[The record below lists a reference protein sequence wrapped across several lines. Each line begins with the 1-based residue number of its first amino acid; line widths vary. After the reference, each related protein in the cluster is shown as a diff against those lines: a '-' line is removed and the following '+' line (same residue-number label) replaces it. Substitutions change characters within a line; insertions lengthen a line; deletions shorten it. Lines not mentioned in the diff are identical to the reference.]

1 MRKHFVLL
9 TLVLASGALVAA
21 EAPAAFNWVQVQGG
35 VTGHSDRSN
44 PKDQGALGLGIGTW
58 FNGHFG
64 IEASGLVT
72 HVDYGYG
79 RAREEQAYAS
89 VLFNPF
95 STPSN
100 VRPFLRLGLGAD
112 QVGSP
117 LSGTGSNTT
126 RLSEVAGV
134 GAQFLLGRQM
144 FASLEARMVRVETAS
159 VRNEGQAL
167 AGIGFRWGAHPTM
180 VAAYTPPVA
189 ETPAPTPAPAPAP
202 APAPVLVVVPAT
214 QQYCTILDL
223 QFDIDK
229 GAIQHEDLEKLAVI
243 GTYMTKYPA
252 TTAVIEGHSDNVGT
266 PEHNLKLSQDRAQ
279 SVVTYLTDT
288 SHIDPSRLSAV
299 GYGES
304 RPIADNSTEEGK
316 RQNRRTDAV
325 IACVTDVAGLT
336 VVPARMTVALFI
348 DFDRNK
354 ADVKPEYDGQ
364 LSNVADFLKANPTV
378 SAWVEGH
385 TGNLEAT
392 PALAMEISKRRA
404 TKVVDYL
411 VDHFGID
418 RSRLTASGWGN
429 NWRYAYNTSAEG
441 GQENRR
447 VNIIIN
453 YPR

>member
-1 MRKHFVLL
+1 V
-9 TLVLASGALVAA
+9 
-21 EAPAAFNWVQVQGG
+21 
-35 VTGHSDRSN
+35 
-44 PKDQGALGLGIGTW
+44 
-58 FNGHFG
+58 
-64 IEASGLVT
+64 
-72 HVDYGYG
+72 
-79 RAREEQAYAS
+79 
-89 VLFNPF
+89 
-95 STPSN
+95 
-100 VRPFLRLGLGAD
+100 
-112 QVGSP
+112 
-117 LSGTGSNTT
+117 
-126 RLSEVAGV
+126 
-134 GAQFLLGRQM
+134 
-144 FASLEARMVRVETAS
+144 
-159 VRNEGQAL
+159 
-167 AGIGFRWGAHPTM
+167 
-180 VAAYTPPVA
+180 
-189 ETPAPTPAPAPAP
+189 
-202 APAPVLVVVPAT
+202 PAPVLVVVPAT

-385 TGNLEAT
+385 TGNLQAT